1 MITVNS
7 RINGINGEPA
17 FPDATAHCVSEVFLT
32 PDLYWTVNNS
42 NLYDYSDRFSKYG
55 FEGSI
60 QDDVTERYSAE
71 NNDVA
76 LDLCAGQNAMA
87 LQDLIKENVV
97 SRALATNLE
106 DNRDEHTR
114 NIEELYHLSG
124 NLLLRDF
131 WDDLK
136 ETQSNIA
143 PEGFSIVFH
152 FPVGALQFLDKR
164 FYRKALFEILDM
176 TKSGGSLYFQVPEIV
191 GRQYIRLQEEAP
203 LPCITEERDD
213 IAEIEHYPKIANKT
227 TGFVSYTRIIKA

>member
-1 MITVNS
+1 MITSHS
-7 RINGINGEPA
+7 RMNGIDGEPA

-42 NLYDYSDRFSKYG
+42 NLYDYSDRFSKCG
-55 FEGSI
+55 FVGSI
-60 QDDVTERYSAE
+60 EDDLKERYSAE

-87 LQDLIKENVV
+87 LQDLLKEKIV
-97 SRALATNLE
+97 SKALATNLE
-106 DNRDEHTR
+106 DNRNEDTR

-131 WDDLK
+131 WIDLK

-143 PEGFSIVFH
+143 PEGFSVVFH
-152 FPVGALQFLDKR
+152 FPVGALQFLDR
-164 FYRKALFEILDM
+164 NFYKEALFEILDM
-176 TKSGGSLYFQVPEIV
+176 TKSGGCLYFQVPEIV
-191 GRQYIRLQEEAP
+191 GRQYIRLQEDVP
-203 LPCITEERDD
+203 LPCITEERED
-213 IAEIEHYPKIANKT
+213 IAEIEHYPKNANKT